1 MRHPVSLNLKTADG
15 SRSVQFNLDPDQM
28 SQRFMLEAFGQG
40 QLYEAETSYF
50 LGNIL
55 APGDTFIDIG
65 AHVGYFSMLGSALVG
80 PYGRVFSFEPEASN
94 WNHLLEHIELNGVRN
109 VLPNFMAVGAALGA
123 AGVVLPQVEGMV
135 AFSVLALGC
144 AVGSSVRL
152 AWYWAVPLVAAFA
165 LFHGH
170 AHGTEMP
177 EFSSPW
183 QYFAGFALATVALH
197 ALGVTAGVSLKSRP
211 SILRAGGAAIGL
223 AGGWLVV
230 TL

>member
-1 MRHPVSLNLKTADG
+1 MTRAAIIG
-15 SRSVQFNLDPDQM
+15 
-28 SQRFMLEAFGQG
+28 
-40 QLYEAETSYF
+40 F
-50 LGNIL
+50 LAAL
-55 APGDTFIDIG
+55 ASASAW
-65 AHVGYFSMLGSALVG
+65 AHVGVHVDGAFGTGFVHPFLGLD
-80 PYGRVFSFEPEASN
+80 
-94 WNHLLEHIELNGVRN
+94 HLLAMVAVGIWAVQIGGRCLLA
-109 VLPNFMAVGAALGA
+109 LPAAFVTFMAVGAALGA
-123 AGVVLPQVEGMV
+123 AGVVLPQVEGVV
-135 AFSVLALGC
+135 ALSVLALGC